1 MYYRLVRFELGPDK
15 LDAAKAIFADL
26 VPDIKSQPG
35 CKSVVAFGDKA
46 SGAFGFSVIWE
57 TSDASENAKSVI
69 GPKLS
74 KHLADNN
81 ASSNPFSSD
90 LFEIFD

>member
-26 VPDIKSQPG
+26 VPAIKSQPG
-35 CKSVVAFGDKA
+35 CQGVKTFGDKD
-46 SGAFGFSVIWE
+46 SGSYGFSVVWE
-57 TSDASENAKSVI
+57 SAEASENAKHII

-81 ASSNPFSSD
+81 ASGNSFTSD
-90 LFEIFD
+90 LFVIFD